1 MNRCFFLAALLAVNQ
16 ACAAEAWRPVF
27 EDERFAVF
35 VDVASFAR
43 QGSNVRFRE
52 RELMRVAYM
61 DAGSLRK
68 IVEVQYRRQANC
80 ASRRL
85 AVLSRAFF
93 SQNSALVGY
102 EAIRPEQAI
111 WLEPVTQRDA
121 AVLLTVCGQV

>member
-1 MNRCFFLAALLAVNQ
+1 MNRWFLLVALLAGNQ

-27 EDERFAVF
+27 EDERIAVF

-52 RELMRVAYM
+52 RELMHVAYL
-61 DAGSLRK
+61 DAGSLRR
-68 IVEVQYRRQANC
+68 ITEVQYRRLANC

-85 AVLSRAFF
+85 ALLSRAVF

-102 EAIRPEQAI
+102 EAIRPDKAV
-111 WLEPVTQRDA
+111 WFEPVTQRDA
-121 AVLLTVCGQV
+121 AVLLMVCGQV